1 MTGVARG
8 DQVELVT
15 RMPGSPRWVGTILD
29 NPNDDARVW
38 VAWEDGALSS
48 VRIQF
53 LVPASRSVLRI
64 PPLAA
69 RRLLRAI
76 HNLASTRTPQENP

>member
-38 VAWEDGALSS
+38 VAWEDGAMSS

-53 LVPASRSVLRI
+53 LVPARRRVIRI
-64 PPLAA
+64 PRPAA
-69 RRLLRAI
+69 RRLLAAI
-76 HNLASTRTPQENP
+76 RNLASPNTPQENP